1 MNDNI
6 IEQIIEII
14 QEFEID
20 DKLGYFTLDNAGNN
34 KTSMENIGFEFEFD
48 WKKRWVHC
56 IGHVVNIVVKH
67 MLFGKNPNA
76 FEKEIFEGVHT
87 AVMKHEI

>member
-1 MNDNI
+1 MGDNI
-6 IEQIIEII
+6 AEQIIEII

-20 DKLGYFTLDNAGNN
+20 KLGYFTLDNAGNK

-48 WKKRWVHC
+48 WKKRWVRC

-67 MLFGKNPNA
+67 MLFSKNPHA
-76 FEKEIFEGVHT
+76 FEKEIFEGIYTV
-87 AVMKHEI
+87 VMEHEV